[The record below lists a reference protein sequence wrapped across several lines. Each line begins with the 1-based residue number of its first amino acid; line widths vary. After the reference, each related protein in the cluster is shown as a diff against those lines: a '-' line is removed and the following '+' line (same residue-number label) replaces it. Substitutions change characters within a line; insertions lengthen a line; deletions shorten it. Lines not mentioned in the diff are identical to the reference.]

1 MLKYCPVCG
10 NNLEEG
16 FKFCPNC
23 GKKLIGEIAFCP
35 ECGKK
40 MILSEK
46 RIAPTPEK
54 RETVKAKKRKSRV
67 TFPKFTRHIPRK
79 TAIVIIAIICLAV
92 VVSAAVIVLSPFGTN
107 GGQSAGRSFTVTVEN
122 TFGSDAV
129 GYLKVGS
136 LKYGGTFTVM
146 FGIPQTINVEEDTL
160 FSGILGSNYSI
171 TLYATINDITEE
183 ATAIAVTESANF
195 LVSKS
200 TIGEVQVECTD
211 YQ

>member
-1 MLKYCPVCG
+1 MLKYCPECG
-10 NNLEEG
+10 DKLEES

-46 RIAPTPEK
+46 KIVPTPEK
-54 RETVKAKKRKSRV
+54 RETLNVKKRKSRV
-67 TFPKFTRHIPRK
+67 TFPKLFHHIPRK

-92 VVSAAVIVLSPFGTN
+92 VVSAAVIVLSPFDTTGI
-107 GGQSAGRSFTVTVEN
+107 QSAGRSFTVTVN
-122 TFGSDAV
+122 NIFGSDAEC
-129 GYLKVGS
+129 YLKVGS
-136 LKYGGTFTVM
+136 LKYGGTFTVVS
-146 FGIPQTINVEEDTL
+146 GIPKTINVEEDNL

-171 TLYATINDITEE
+171 TLYAAINDITDE
-183 ATAIAVTESANF
+183 ATANVVTESANF

-200 TIGEVQVECTD
+200 TIGEVRVECTAH
-211 YQ
+211 Q